1 MTRFRT
7 TSTSARVVH
16 LVELPPRPIRRRG
29 TVHQGPQPARTAPE
43 AEAAESPQLRVVQM
57 QPVAPPAP
65 APPAARRKEAPAAP
79 EGEPYRQ
86 QVGLLER
93 RLRKLTQVLEQQ
105 EAMLARMDAGP
116 VEEAGLA
123 SVYREVQGLQEGG
136 SGGKRKRE
144 MMQKIFEANIELRK
158 SVTG

>member
-43 AEAAESPQLRVVQM
+43 EPAPQLRVVQM
-57 QPVAPPAP
+57 QPAAPPAP
-65 APPAARRKEAPAAP
+65 EAPAEKRRQAP
-79 EGEPYRQ
+79 ADNQGDPYRQ

-105 EAMLARMDAGP
+105 EAMLARMESGP
-116 VEEAGLA
+116 AEETGLA
-123 SVYREVQGLQEGG
+123 SVYREVQGLKEGG
-136 SGGKRKRE
+136 KGGKRKRE

-158 SVTG
+158 SITG